1 MKNLKSHFKFNK
13 QERSGIFFL
22 LVIIF
27 SLQLSYVL
35 IKNEI
40 FFTAEPS
47 FALDLEIQKQLDSLK
62 EQNQKELSPKFYP
75 FNPNF
80 ITDYKGYILG
90 MSNEEIDRLHLFR
103 SENRWVYSAKEFQE
117 LTLISDSL
125 LQIIAPLFK
134 FPEWADRPKVKKK
147 ERQKKTVI
155 AVVVY
160 KDLNQA
166 TPEELEVIY
175 GIGNKLSTRIVRFRN
190 RLGGFMI
197 NEQLYD
203 VYGLKEEVILR
214 ILEEFQVKE
223 QPKIER
229 ININTAARRE
239 MEQLIYINQ
248 SLAIQIVTYRDSVG
262 IIQSFNELLKIED
275 FPADKIDRIKLYLS
289 L

>member
-134 FPEWADRPKVKKK
+134 FPEWADRAKIKKK
-147 ERQKKTVI
+147 ERQEKTVM
-155 AVVVY
+155 AVAVY

-203 VYGLKEEVILR
+203 VYGLEEEVVLR
-214 ILEEFQVKE
+214 ILEIFQVKE
-223 QPKIER
+223 QPEIER

>member
-134 FPEWADRPKVKKK
+134 FPEWADRAKIKKK
-147 ERQKKTVI
+147 ERQEKTVI
-155 AVVVY
+155 AVAVY

-203 VYGLKEEVILR
+203 VYGLEEEVVLR
-214 ILEEFQVKE
+214 ILEIFQVKE
-223 QPKIER
+223 QPEIER

>member
-1 MKNLKSHFKFNK
+1 MKSFKSHFKFNK

-27 SLQLSYVL
+27 SLQLIYMMFR
-35 IKNEI
+35 NEVVY
-40 FFTAEPS
+40 TSEAS
-47 FALDLEIQKQLDSLK
+47 FALDTEVQKLLDSIR
-62 EQNQKELSPKFYP
+62 EQSKLEKSPKVYP

-80 ITDYKGYILG
+80 ITDYKGYTLG

-103 SENRWVYSAKEFQE
+103 SENRWVYTAKEFQQ

-125 LQIIAPLFK
+125 LQILAPLFK
-134 FPEWADRPKVKKK
+134 FPEWANRPKNKKK
-147 ERQKKTVI
+147 ERTEKL
-155 AVVVY
+155 AVAAVEH

-166 TPEELEVIY
+166 TQEELKDIY
-175 GIGNKLSTRIVRFRN
+175 GIGDKLSARIVKFRN
-190 RLGGFMI
+190 RLGGFMV

-203 VYGLKEEVILR
+203 VYGLEEEVVLR
-214 ILEEFQVKE
+214 LLEEFRVKE
-223 QPKIER
+223 QPAIER
-229 ININTAARRE
+229 ININTASRRE

-262 IIQSFNELLKIED
+262 IIQSFNELTKIED

>member
-47 FALDLEIQKQLDSLK
+47 FALDLEIQKQLDSIK

>member
-1 MKNLKSHFKFNK
+1 MKSFKSHFKFNK

-22 LVIIF
+22 LAIIF
-27 SLQLSYVL
+27 SLQLIYML
-35 IKNEI
+35 FRNEVVY
-40 FFTAEPS
+40 TSEAS
-47 FALDLEIQKQLDSLK
+47 FALDTEVQKLLDSIR
-62 EQNQKELSPKFYP
+62 EQSKVEESPKVYP

-80 ITDYKGYILG
+80 ITDYKGYTLG

-103 SENRWVYSAKEFQE
+103 SENKWVYSAKEFQQ

-125 LQIIAPLFK
+125 LQILAPLFK
-134 FPEWADRPKVKKK
+134 FPEWANRPKNKRK
-147 ERQKKTVI
+147 ERQEK
-155 AVVVY
+155 AVVAVVGH

-166 TPEELEVIY
+166 TPEELKGIY
-175 GIGNKLSTRIVRFRN
+175 GIGDKLSARIVKFRN

-203 VYGLKEEVILR
+203 VYGLEEEVVLR
-214 ILEEFQVKE
+214 ILEEFRVKE
-223 QPKIER
+223 QPAIER
-229 ININTAARRE
+229 ININTATRRE

-248 SLAIQIVTYRDSVG
+248 NLAIQIVTYRDSVG